1 MSKKRLIVIAGPTA
15 SGKTSLAIELAKH
28 YNTSVISADSRQF
41 YKEVTIGTAKPSLE
55 EQNGIIHY
63 FIDSHSLNNPL
74 TASIYAEEALV
85 ILEQEFQVNDLVIL
99 VGGSGLF
106 IDALCVGLDKIPFSQ
121 EVRDQ
126 LNIEY
131 SKVGLEKLLIEL
143 AHKDPEYFVQ
153 VDQSNAVR
161 VIRALEVIRNTGN
174 TYSSYLI
181 NDTKEARN
189 FDTTYF
195 VINHPREILYQR
207 IEKRVDSMLAVG
219 LVDEVRS
226 VQHLA
231 HLQTL
236 NTVGYSE
243 FFRYLKDEIDYET
256 AVQLVKQNTRR
267 YAKRQLTWFRRYPK
281 AVWLS
286 QTDLSLQLEEVL
298 SYMK

>member
-207 IEKRVDSMLAVG
+207 IEKRVDSMLAAG

>member
-15 SGKTSLAIELAKH
+15 SGKTSLAIELAKY
-28 YNTSVISADSRQF
+28 YNTCVISADSRQF
-41 YKEVTIGTAKPSLE
+41 YKEVAIGTAKPSLE
-55 EQNGIIHY
+55 EQNSIIHH
-63 FIDSHSLNNPL
+63 FIDSHSLENPL
-74 TASIYAEEALV
+74 SASIYAEEALV
-85 ILEQEFQVNDLVIL
+85 VLEEAFQMNDIVIL

-126 LNIEY
+126 LNVEY
-131 SKVGLEKLLIEL
+131 SQVGLDKLLIEL
-143 AHKDPEYFVQ
+143 AHKDPDYFVQ

-174 TYSSYLI
+174 TFSSYLV
-181 NDTKEARN
+181 NDTKATRG
-189 FDTTYF
+189 FHTTYF

-207 IEKRVDSMLAVG
+207 IEKRVDLMLDTG
-219 LVDEVRS
+219 LVDEVKS

-243 FFRYLKDEIDYET
+243 FFRFLKGEIDYET

-267 YAKRQLTWFRRYPK
+267 YAKRQLTWFRRYPN
-281 AVWLS
+281 AIWLL
-286 QTDLSLQLEEVL
+286 QTELSLQLEEVV
-298 SYMK
+298 SYLK